1 VDFREAD
8 LPVGVTIDLLKAAF
22 RELKQAGRIAGG
34 IVISDNARPS
44 MQPKCLDWPQTSPS
58 LLVRLSPIGSKGRR
72 GHPRT
77 ALQLDV

>member
-44 MQPKCLDWPQTSPS
+44 MQLKCLD
-58 LLVRLSPIGSKGRR
+58 
-72 GHPRT
+72 
-77 ALQLDV
+77 